1 MNRFTKQLLPF
12 CSLIF
17 IFSLCTFLVPDN
29 FLTTKNLVNVLCR
42 SSINGIMAAGMTYI
56 IITGGIDLSVGSML
70 AMCGMIG
77 AVSMLYF
84 SIDKDAVIASSITM
98 TASGGASSPVHP
110 IWTAI
115 SSGNYIELKLGAMI
129 LGTLIGVL
137 AGAICGFANG
147 MLITKLKLAPFIV
160 TLGTMSIFRGISYI
174 ANDGKPF
181 AVSEYSWLDTGKVLG
196 GIPSSV
202 LLLVII
208 MAAAGF
214 LLKCTKFG
222 RYTYAIGSNTQTAFH
237 AGVNVNWMLVGIY
250 TFTGALVGLASM
262 ITVSRASTAQPTAG
276 ISLELDII
284 AACIIGGC
292 APSGGRGNMLGT
304 VIGTLLIAF
313 LRNGLTLLD
322 ISTNFQLVVIGLI
335 IIVAVTADQFATRR
349 KAT

>member
-17 IFSLCTFLVPDN
+17 IISLCTFLEPDN
-29 FLTTKNLVNVLCR
+29 FLSARNLVNVLCR

-77 AVSMLYF
+77 AASMLYF
-84 SIDKDAVIASSITM
+84 S
-98 TASGGASSPVHP
+98 GGTWAD
-110 IWTAI
+110 I
-115 SSGNYIELKLGAMI
+115 SSGSYIHLKLGAMI
-129 LGTLIGVL
+129 AGTLVCVL
-137 AGAICGFANG
+137 AGAVCGFANG
-147 MLITKLKLAPFIV
+147 MLITRLKLAPFIV

-174 ANDGKPF
+174 MNAGKPF
-181 AVSEYSWLDTGKVLG
+181 AVSDYSWLDTGRVA

-202 LLLVII
+202 ILLVIV
-208 MAAAGF
+208 MVAFWF
-214 LLKCTKFG
+214 LLKHTRFG
-222 RYTYAIGSNTQTAFH
+222 RYTYAIGSNVQTAFH
-237 AGVNVNWMLVGIY
+237 AGINVNKTLVWIY
-250 TFTGALVGLASM
+250 TLTGALVGLASM

-292 APSGGRGNMLGT
+292 APSGGRGTMVGT
-304 VIGTLLIAF
+304 VIGTLLISF

-322 ISTNFQLVVIGLI
+322 ISTNVQLVVIGLI

>member
-1 MNRFTKQLLPF
+1 MNRFAKQLLPF

-17 IFSLCTFLVPDN
+17 IISLCTFLEPDN
-29 FLTTKNLVNVLCR
+29 FLSTRNLVNVLCR

-77 AVSMLYF
+77 AASMLYF
-84 SIDKDAVIASSITM
+84 S
-98 TASGGASSPVHP
+98 GGTWAD
-110 IWTAI
+110 I
-115 SSGNYIELKLGAMI
+115 SSGSYIHLKLGAMI
-129 LGTLIGVL
+129 AGTLVCVL
-137 AGAICGFANG
+137 AGAVCGFTNG
-147 MLITKLKLAPFIV
+147 MLIKRLKLAPFIV

-174 ANDGKPF
+174 MNAGKPF
-181 AVSEYSWLDTGKVLG
+181 AVSDYSWLDTGRVA

-202 LLLVII
+202 ILLVIV
-208 MAAAGF
+208 MVAFWF
-214 LLKCTKFG
+214 LLKHTRFG

-237 AGVNVNWMLVGIY
+237 AGINVNKTIVWIY
-250 TFTGALVGLASM
+250 TLTGALVGLASM
-262 ITVSRASTAQPTAG
+262 ITVARASTAQPTAG

-292 APSGGRGNMLGT
+292 APSGGRGTMMGT
-304 VIGTLLIAF
+304 VIGTLLISF

-322 ISTNFQLVVIGLI
+322 ISTNVQLVVIGLI
-335 IIVAVTADQFATRR
+335 IIVAVTADQIATRR

>member
-17 IFSLCTFLVPDN
+17 IISLCTFLEPDN
-29 FLTTKNLVNVLCR
+29 FLSSRNLVNVLCR

-77 AVSMLYF
+77 AASMLYF
-84 SIDKDAVIASSITM
+84 S
-98 TASGGASSPVHP
+98 GGTWAD
-110 IWTAI
+110 I
-115 SSGNYIELKLGAMI
+115 SSGTYIHLKVWAMI
-129 LGTLIGVL
+129 AGTFVCIL
-137 AGAICGFANG
+137 AGAVCGFANG

-174 ANDGKPF
+174 MNAGKPF
-181 AVSEYSWLDTGKVLG
+181 AVSDYSWLDTGRVAG
-196 GIPSSV
+196 VPSSV
-202 LLLVII
+202 ILLVIV
-208 MAAAGF
+208 MVAFWF
-214 LLKCTKFG
+214 LLKHTRFG
-222 RYTYAIGSNTQTAFH
+222 RYTYAIGSNVQTAFH
-237 AGVNVNWMLVGIY
+237 AGINVNKTIVWIY
-250 TFTGALVGLASM
+250 TLTGALVGLASM

-292 APSGGRGNMLGT
+292 APSGGRGTMVGT
-304 VIGTLLIAF
+304 VIGTLLISF

-322 ISTNFQLVVIGLI
+322 ISTNVQLVVIGLI

>member
-17 IFSLCTFLVPDN
+17 IISLCTFLEPDN
-29 FLTTKNLVNVLCR
+29 FLSTRNLVNVLCR

-77 AVSMLYF
+77 AASMLF
-84 SIDKDAVIASSITM
+84 F
-98 TASGGASSPVHP
+98 SGGTWAD
-110 IWTAI
+110 I
-115 SSGNYIELKLGAMI
+115 SSSTYIHLSLLAMI
-129 LGTLIGVL
+129 AGTLISVL

-174 ANDGKPF
+174 MNAGKPF
-181 AVSEYSWLDTGKVLG
+181 AVSDYSWLDTGRVG

-202 LLLVII
+202 ILLVLV
-208 MAAAGF
+208 MVAAWF
-214 LLKCTKFG
+214 LLKHTRFG

-237 AGVNVNWMLVGIY
+237 AGINVNKTLVWIY
-250 TFTGALVGLASM
+250 TLTGALVGLASM

-292 APSGGRGNMLGT
+292 APSGGRGTMMGT
-304 VIGTLLIAF
+304 VIGTLLISF

-322 ISTNFQLVVIGLI
+322 ISTNVQLVVIGLI
-335 IIVAVTADQFATRR
+335 IIVAVTADQIATRR

>member
-17 IFSLCTFLVPDN
+17 IISLCTFLEPDN
-29 FLTTKNLVNVLCR
+29 FLSARNLVNVLCR

-77 AVSMLYF
+77 AASMLYF
-84 SIDKDAVIASSITM
+84 S
-98 TASGGASSPVHP
+98 GGTWAD
-110 IWTAI
+110 I
-115 SSGNYIELKLGAMI
+115 SSGSYIHLKLGAMI
-129 LGTLIGVL
+129 AGTLVCVL
-137 AGAICGFANG
+137 AGAVCGFTNG

-174 ANDGKPF
+174 MNAGKPF
-181 AVSEYSWLDTGKVLG
+181 AVSDYSWLDTGRVS

-202 LLLVII
+202 ILLVIV
-208 MAAAGF
+208 MVTFWF
-214 LLKCTKFG
+214 LLKHTRFG
-222 RYTYAIGSNTQTAFH
+222 RYTYAIGSNVQTAFH
-237 AGVNVNWMLVGIY
+237 AGINVNKTLVWIY
-250 TFTGALVGLASM
+250 TLTGALVGLASM

-292 APSGGRGNMLGT
+292 APSGGRGTMVGT
-304 VIGTLLIAF
+304 VIGTLLISF

-322 ISTNFQLVVIGLI
+322 ISTNVQLVVIGLI

>member
-17 IFSLCTFLVPDN
+17 IISLCTFLEPDN
-29 FLTTKNLVNVLCR
+29 FLSTRNLVNVLCR

-77 AVSMLYF
+77 AASMLYF
-84 SIDKDAVIASSITM
+84 S
-98 TASGGASSPVHP
+98 GGTWAD
-110 IWTAI
+110 I
-115 SSGNYIELKLGAMI
+115 SSGSYIHLKLGAMI
-129 LGTLIGVL
+129 AGTLVCVL
-137 AGAICGFANG
+137 AGAVCGFSNG

-174 ANDGKPF
+174 MNAGKPF
-181 AVSEYSWLDTGKVLG
+181 AVSDYSWLDTGRVA

-202 LLLVII
+202 ILLVIVMI
-208 MAAAGF
+208 AFWF
-214 LLKCTKFG
+214 LLKHTRFG
-222 RYTYAIGSNTQTAFH
+222 RYTYAIGSNVQTAFH
-237 AGVNVNWMLVGIY
+237 AGINVNKTIVWIY
-250 TFTGALVGLASM
+250 TLTGALVGLASM
-262 ITVSRASTAQPTAG
+262 ITVARASTAQPTAG

-292 APSGGRGNMLGT
+292 APSGGRGTMMGT
-304 VIGTLLIAF
+304 VIGTLLISF

-322 ISTNFQLVVIGLI
+322 ISTNVQLVVIGLI

>member
-1 MNRFTKQLLPF
+1 MNRFAKQLLPF

-17 IFSLCTFLVPDN
+17 IISLCTFLEPDN
-29 FLTTKNLVNVLCR
+29 FLSTQNMLNVLCR

-77 AVSMLYF
+77 AASMLYF
-84 SIDKDAVIASSITM
+84 S
-98 TASGGASSPVHP
+98 GGTWAD
-110 IWTAI
+110 I
-115 SSGNYIELKLGAMI
+115 SSGSYIHLKLGAMI
-129 LGTLIGVL
+129 AGTLVCIL
-137 AGAICGFANG
+137 AGAVCGFTNG

-174 ANDGKPF
+174 MNAGKPF
-181 AVSEYSWLDTGKVLG
+181 AVSDYSWLDTGRVA

-202 LLLVII
+202 ILLVIVMI
-208 MAAAGF
+208 AAWF
-214 LLKCTKFG
+214 LLKHTRFG
-222 RYTYAIGSNTQTAFH
+222 RYTYAIGSNVQTAFH
-237 AGVNVNWMLVGIY
+237 AGINVNKTIVWIY
-250 TFTGALVGLASM
+250 TLTGALVGLASM
-262 ITVSRASTAQPTAG
+262 ITVARASTAQPTAG

-292 APSGGRGNMLGT
+292 APSGGRGTMMGT
-304 VIGTLLIAF
+304 VIGTLLISF

-322 ISTNFQLVVIGLI
+322 ISTNVQLVVIGLI

>member
-17 IFSLCTFLVPDN
+17 IISLCTFLEPDN
-29 FLTTKNLVNVLCR
+29 FLSARNLVNVLCR

-70 AMCGMIG
+70 AVCGMIG
-77 AVSMLYF
+77 AASMLF
-84 SIDKDAVIASSITM
+84 F
-98 TASGGASSPVHP
+98 SGGT
-110 IWTAI
+110 WTDI
-115 SSGNYIELKLGAMI
+115 SSGTYIHLSLVAMI
-129 LGTLIGVL
+129 AGTLISIL
-137 AGAICGFANG
+137 AGALCGFANG

-174 ANDGKPF
+174 MNAGKPF
-181 AVSEYSWLDTGKVLG
+181 AVSDYSWLDTGRVA

-202 LLLVII
+202 ILLVLV
-208 MAAAGF
+208 MVAFWF
-214 LLKCTKFG
+214 LLKHTRFG

-237 AGVNVNWMLVGIY
+237 AGINVNKTLVWIY
-250 TFTGALVGLASM
+250 TLTGALVGLASM
-262 ITVSRASTAQPTAG
+262 ITVARASTAQPTAG
-276 ISLELDII
+276 ISLELDIV

-292 APSGGRGNMLGT
+292 APSGGRGTMMGT
-304 VIGTLLIAF
+304 VIGTLLISF

-322 ISTNFQLVVIGLI
+322 ISTNVQLVVIGLI
-335 IIVAVTADQFATRR
+335 IIVAVTADQIATRR

>member
-17 IFSLCTFLVPDN
+17 IISLCTFLEPDN
-29 FLTTKNLVNVLCR
+29 FLSTRNLVNVLCR

-77 AVSMLYF
+77 AASMLYF
-84 SIDKDAVIASSITM
+84 S
-98 TASGGASSPVHP
+98 GGTWAD
-110 IWTAI
+110 I
-115 SSGNYIELKLGAMI
+115 SSGSYIHLKLGAMI
-129 LGTLIGVL
+129 AGTLVCVL
-137 AGAICGFANG
+137 AGAVCGFANG
-147 MLITKLKLAPFIV
+147 MLITRLKLAPFIV

-174 ANDGKPF
+174 MNAGKPF
-181 AVSEYSWLDTGKVLG
+181 AVSDYSWLDTGRVG

-202 LLLVII
+202 ILLVLV
-208 MAAAGF
+208 MVAAWF
-214 LLKCTKFG
+214 LLKHTRFG

-237 AGVNVNWMLVGIY
+237 AGINVNKTLVWIY
-250 TFTGALVGLASM
+250 TLTGALVGLASM

-292 APSGGRGNMLGT
+292 APSGGRGTMMGT
-304 VIGTLLIAF
+304 VIGTLLISF

-322 ISTNFQLVVIGLI
+322 LSTNVQLVVIGLI
-335 IIVAVTADQFATRR
+335 IIVAVTADQIATRR

>member
-1 MNRFTKQLLPF
+1 MNRFAKQLLPF

-17 IFSLCTFLVPDN
+17 IISLCTFLEPDN
-29 FLTTKNLVNVLCR
+29 FLSTRNLVNVLCR

-77 AVSMLYF
+77 AASMLYF
-84 SIDKDAVIASSITM
+84 S
-98 TASGGASSPVHP
+98 GGTWAD
-110 IWTAI
+110 I
-115 SSGNYIELKLGAMI
+115 SSGSYIHLKLGAMI
-129 LGTLIGVL
+129 AGTLVCVL
-137 AGAICGFANG
+137 AGAVCGFANG

-174 ANDGKPF
+174 MNAGKPF
-181 AVSEYSWLDTGKVLG
+181 AVSDYSWLDTGRVA

-202 LLLVII
+202 ILLVIVMI
-208 MAAAGF
+208 AFWF
-214 LLKCTKFG
+214 LLKHTRFG
-222 RYTYAIGSNTQTAFH
+222 RYTYAIGSNVQTAFH
-237 AGVNVNWMLVGIY
+237 AGINVNKTLVWIY
-250 TFTGALVGLASM
+250 TLTGALVGLASM
-262 ITVSRASTAQPTAG
+262 ITVARASTAQPTAG

-292 APSGGRGNMLGT
+292 APSGGRGTMMGT
-304 VIGTLLIAF
+304 VIGTLLISF

-322 ISTNFQLVVIGLI
+322 ISTNVQLVVIGLI
-335 IIVAVTADQFATRR
+335 IIVAVTADQIATRR